1 MCTNKYKP
9 HILVLP
15 EDDANRQIANGFV
28 LDPNLNE
35 RAIQILPAA
44 GGWKK
49 VVQAFRTVHANQM
62 NQYPERRIVLIIDFD
77 DMLNDRLSDVQ
88 SEIPEKLHDRVFVL
102 GVLSEPEKLRA
113 VLNKGYE
120 DIGKSLS
127 HDCSDNIRTV
137 WCHRLLKHN
146 ESELDRMTS
155 SVKPFLFNQT
165 ITSQ

>member
-1 MCTNKYKP
+1 MSTNKYKP

-44 GGWKK
+44 GGWEK
-49 VVQAFRTVHANQM
+49 VMQAFRTVHANHM

-77 DMLNDRLSDVQ
+77 DILDDRLSHIQ

-102 GVLSEPEKLRA
+102 GVLSEPEKLKA
-113 VLNKGYE
+113 DLNKGYE
-120 DIGKSLS
+120 DIGT
-127 HDCSDNIRTV
+127 D
-137 WCHRLLKHN
+137 
-146 ESELDRMTS
+146 
-155 SVKPFLFNQT
+155 
-165 ITSQ
+165 ITANREGSA